1 VARELISGDLA
12 FGESPRWHGGRLYL
26 SDVFSKRVIA
36 VNEDGATDVVV
47 DMEDHPSGLGW
58 LPDGRMLVVSMLDR
72 KLLRLE
78 ASGLV
83 EHADLRE
90 ACPGACN
97 DMVVDGLG
105 RAYVGNAGYEYR
117 YRGQRV
123 DIRRATS
130 LVLVT
135 PDGEVRRQAGTL
147 MFPNGAAISAD
158 GRMLV
163 VAQSHGA
170 RLTAYRIEADGTLTG
185 ERVFAALPAAFDHPD
200 GICMDAD
207 SGVWMANPALMCC
220 VRVLDGGQVTHVIET
235 SPWECIACMLG
246 GADRRRL
253 YLVLAPSR
261 KKEAGEQFILGGAPA
276 VSRPGRVEVLRVD
289 VPGAGWP

>member
-1 VARELISGDLA
+1 MARELISGDLA

-170 RLTAYRIEADGTLTG
+170 RLTAYHIEADGTLTS
-185 ERVFAALPAAFDHPD
+185 ERVFATLPAAFDHPD

-207 SGVWMANPALMCC
+207 SGV
-220 VRVLDGGQVTHVIET
+220 
-235 SPWECIACMLG
+235 
-246 GADRRRL
+246 
-253 YLVLAPSR
+253 
-261 KKEAGEQFILGGAPA
+261 
-276 VSRPGRVEVLRVD
+276 
-289 VPGAGWP
+289 